1 MYSIF
6 IDAEWEACTD
16 SGASGAVCV
25 NSKDGKDVL
34 DGLSRIY
41 PVIESENTVAQ
52 DIGIMLAIAMF
63 WKLSSIAVILV
74 KTRKVASINDSK
86 VATISDRTKRLTR
99 KVVETQHQQSVSF
112 GLSQTAEDEY
122 EA

>member
-1 MYSIF
+1 
-6 IDAEWEACTD
+6 
-16 SGASGAVCV
+16 
-25 NSKDGKDVL
+25 
-34 DGLSRIY
+34 LSRIY
-41 PVIESENTVAQ
+41 PVIESENTVVQ

-86 VATISDRTKRLTR
+86 VATISDRTKRVTR
-99 KVVETQHQQSVSF
+99 KVVETQHQQSVSL
-112 GLSQTAEDEY
+112 GLSQTADDEY